1 VLRGERATAGRGGS
15 GCRKR
20 RRCNGS
26 SRLLQ
31 HAIPQLLLARHPG
44 LRAAVL
50 LDDGSS
56 GRFSRLHPSLL
67 LGNPL
72 LQSSSIFKEVA
83 WSAIRPLSA
92 LPHPRPAHAEQP
104 GGELQVHGQQ
114 RGLPAGPEHHLER
127 GHTSA
132 RRGSKVSRLRH
143 RGQRPHL
150 PDVSKSRG
158 GSIVLGDGDVDE
170 ERVGHE
176 ILATTDLPVDEE
188 GAPRSK
194 CSESKRGD
202 EKTAD
207 VVHTLPDA
215 RARKGVPL

>member
-1 VLRGERATAGRGGS
+1 MLRGERATAGRGGS
-15 GCRKR
+15 GCRKC
-20 RRCNGS
+20 RRCHSS

-44 LRAAVL
+44 ECFQCLFSENHNHNFYNWHPAGLRAAVL
-50 LDDGSS
+50 LDDGSRS
-56 GRFSRLHPSLL
+56 RFPRLHPSLL

-83 WSAIRPLSA
+83 WSALCPLSA

-114 RGLPAGPEHHLER
+114 RGLPPGPEHHLER

-132 RRGSKVSRLRH
+132 RRRSKVSRLRH
-143 RGQRPHL
+143 RGQRTHL
-150 PDVSKSRG
+150 PDVSKPRG

-176 ILATTDLPVDEE
+176 ILATTDLPVDEA

-194 CSESKRGD
+194 
-202 EKTAD
+202 
-207 VVHTLPDA
+207 
-215 RARKGVPL
+215 